1 MNNLTSEDKKEIIKQ
16 CYEYAK
22 EEIEKS
28 YEDNSFFHNWD
39 HTLNVYK
46 AVKELGENTQN
57 VTDDQV
63 FLLQI
68 AALFHDL
75 TACSKTEG
83 HENESAV
90 KACAFFKKFDI
101 PKEDQNTIKRL
112 ILATQLG
119 HDPIDILEEII
130 KDADLSHLKNENYL
144 QTSFLNLYKELT
156 KNRDISPMDWVKECI
171 VFFDEKQF
179 YTDYARDNYNKG
191 KEVNRNKLVD
201 LLKQDFNTLK
211 KMENAI
217 VPAKK
222 KKKKKKTS
230 KAKSTKGV
238 ETLFRTELR
247 NHLTL
252 SRIADD
258 KANTLISVNSI
269 ILSIVLSTLFPKL
282 DKNPYLTS
290 PTMILLVFSIV
301 TIVISILS
309 TLPRTTHGTLN
320 RTDVLNKRGNLV
332 FFGNFH
338 KMDIEDFEWGINELK
353 NDDEFLYNTLTRDL
367 YYLGKVLNKKYTY
380 LRIGYLI
387 FVSGLIISSISFT
400 IALYSNFGAVNL

>member
-1 MNNLTSEDKKEIIKQ
+1 MNIVTSGDKKEILKK

-28 YEDNSFFHNWD
+28 YADNSFFHNWE
-39 HTLNVYK
+39 HTLNVYN
-46 AVKELGENTQN
+46 AVKEIGENTKG
-57 VTDDQV
+57 VSEDQI
-63 FLLQI
+63 FDLQV

-83 HENESAV
+83 HESDSAD
-90 KACAFFKKFDI
+90 KADYFFKNTDLS
-101 PKEDQNTIKRL
+101 EQDQITIRRL
-112 ILATQLG
+112 ILATKLE
-119 HDPIDILEEII
+119 HDPIDILEEVI

-144 QTSFLNLYKELT
+144 QTSFLNLYKEM
-156 KNRDISPMDWVKECI
+156 KKKKDISPMDWVKECI
-171 VFFDEKQF
+171 LFFDEKKY
-179 YTDYARDNYNKG
+179 YTDYAKDKFNAA
-191 KEVNRNKLVD
+191 KENNRKKLVE
-201 LLKQDFNTLK
+201 LLKQDLDTDK

-217 VPAKK
+217 VPSKK
-222 KKKKKKTS
+222 KKKKKKNTKS
-230 KAKSTKGV
+230 GSTKGM

-290 PTMILLVFSIV
+290 PTMILLIFSIV
-301 TIVISILS
+301 TIIISILS
-309 TLPRTTHGTLN
+309 TLPRTTHGTLT

-338 KMDIEDFEWGINELK
+338 KMDIEDFEWGIKELK

-367 YYLGKVLNKKYTY
+367 YYLGKVLSKKYTY

-400 IALYSNFGAVNL
+400 IALYSNF